1 MQDLISSQWVSII
14 GASSDYLLL
23 TYIKTGLVTGTDYKF
38 RIRARNMH
46 GFGPYSDVVT
56 IRADDVPA

>member
-1 MQDLISSQWVSII
+1 MQDLISSQWVSLI